1 MAYISTNEVK
11 EVRKALKEKFGKNIK
26 FSVTR
31 DHYTGIS
38 VSIMEGVMD
47 FYGDKD
53 MGHTDRYNNDKF
65 YPFTGHAQINH
76 YHTHMYGKY
85 ESLFDDIKEICHTAP
100 AKAEGGR
107 AYYDNS
113 DAMID
118 YFDTA
123 FYVNINVGKWD
134 KPYIKKAA

>member
-53 MGHTDRYNNDKF
+53 TVSY
-65 YPFTGHAQINH
+65 
-76 YHTHMYGKY
+76 TH
-85 ESLFDDIKEICHTAP
+85 LTLP
-100 AKAEGGR
+100 TKA
-107 AYYDNS
+107 
-113 DAMID
+113 
-118 YFDTA
+118 
-123 FYVNINVGKWD
+123 
-134 KPYIKKAA
+134 

>member
-11 EVRKALKEKFGKNIK
+11 EVRKALKEKFGKNLK

-31 DHYTGIS
+31 DHHSSVS
-38 VSIMEGVMD
+38 VSIMEGNIDFFDGSMD
-47 FYGDKD
+47 MTDKYSGRVQRFD
-53 MGHTDRYNNDKF
+53 
-65 YPFTGHAQINH
+65 GHAQINH
-76 YHTHMYGKY
+76 YHTHFYGKH
-85 ESLFDDIKEICHTAP
+85 EQLFNDIKDICHTAP

-123 FYVNINVGKWD
+123 FYVHINVGKWN
-134 KPYIKKAA
+134 KPYTLKAS

>member
-31 DHYTGIS
+31 DHYSSIR

-47 FYGDKD
+47 FYNDGDMDHTDKYNGKVHKFD
-53 MGHTDRYNNDKF
+53 GHT
-65 YPFTGHAQINH
+65 QVNH
-76 YHTHMYGKY
+76 YHTHFYGKFA
-85 ESLFDDIKEICHTAP
+85 SLFDDIKSVCHTAP
-100 AKAEGGR
+100 ANAEGGR
-107 AYYDNS
+107 EYYDNS

-123 FYVNINVGKWD
+123 FYVSINVGKWD
-134 KPYIKKAA
+134 KPYIQKAA